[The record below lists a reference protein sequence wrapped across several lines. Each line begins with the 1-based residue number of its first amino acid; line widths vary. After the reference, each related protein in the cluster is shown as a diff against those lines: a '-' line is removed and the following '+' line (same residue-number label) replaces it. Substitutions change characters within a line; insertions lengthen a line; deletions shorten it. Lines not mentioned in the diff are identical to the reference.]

1 MQAFIEQWQ
10 ADLETSLQQFAHLA
24 TRLEEVDFIYGLLG
38 TAIMW
43 PIREAVQDFEGEA
56 LDSVM
61 SLAPEKGKHIL
72 KVIQG
77 FNDDPETAV
86 QIVGKQV
93 QENPELRQ
101 ALTILIN
108 HFQVQSTFFGY
119 LAQEMMPQ
127 QSGEKVY
134 HVAEAIEAALVNV
147 GGITNIQKLAI
158 TINVPYTLPVQD
170 SRRGW
175 LPVTAIF
182 LIILLAAAAG
192 GYWWRYLSPMG
203 DGFNVAVAQLM
214 VADGTTQEVAEAL
227 SDWLYSGLVEEVDRL
242 PVSQKVVTRGPDR
255 IGIIQGDD
263 PEARHRHAAEV
274 ATRLQTTILVYGV
287 VSGTDLEHEV
297 SLEFYVNDAGFDY
310 GSEIAGPSRLGSP
323 VTFTLPLDAVS
334 LDRTNAQLDGRRQ
347 VLQHI
352 VVGLGHLYVNRYEQA
367 WAEFNWTLGIPEWPE
382 AEGHEVVQ
390 LLLGA
395 TRLRAYDPL
404 ANPTELGRAQGHF
417 AEARRINKKYARSYM
432 GLGIIAYLQAQTID
446 PDSARIVAVDANR
459 LIEAKGL
466 FLTSVNE
473 EDQELTTY
481 ARTKANLGLGAVNLL
496 GYEFGLDGWSDVEAE
511 NALNQVVQD
520 YLEADKPD
528 ELTWLAADAHAHL
541 GILATVR
548 HDWEVVLAENRLAI
562 DTLQDLPHDP
572 PKIWLARY
580 WSRLGMAYAALER
593 PSQARDAYC
602 QAFELGQE
610 GGNNKVELDVWQT
623 GCDQLVQQS

>member
-1 MQAFIEQWQ
+1 MQIFIEQWQ

-24 TRLEEVDFIYGLLG
+24 TRIEEVDFIYGLLG
-38 TAIMW
+38 TAIVW

-61 SLAPEKGKHIL
+61 SLVPGKGKHIL
-72 KVIQG
+72 KAIQS

-101 ALTILIN
+101 ALTLLIN

-158 TINVPYTLPVQD
+158 TVNVPYTPPVAA
-170 SRRGW
+170 SRWGW
-175 LPVTAIF
+175 LPITAVF

-203 DGFNVAVAQLM
+203 DGFNVAVAQLTA
-214 VADGTTQEVAEAL
+214 VAATPPETAEAL

-242 PVSQKVVTRGPDR
+242 PASQKVVTRGPDR
-255 IGIIQGDD
+255 IGMIQGDD
-263 PEARHRHAAEV
+263 PEARHRHAADV
-274 ATRLQTTILVYGV
+274 ASRLRSTVLVYGA
-287 VSGTDLEHEV
+287 VSGVGPEYEV
-297 SLEFYVNDAGFDY
+297 TLEFHVNDAGFGY
-310 GSEIAGPSRLGSP
+310 SSEIAGPSRLGSP

-334 LDRTNAQLDGRRQ
+334 LATINARLDGRRQ
-347 VLQHI
+347 ALQHI
-352 VVGLGHLYVNRYEQA
+352 VIGLGHLYVNRYEQA

-382 AEGHEVVQ
+382 TEGHEVVQ

-404 ANPTELGRAQGHF
+404 VNPDELKRAQGHF

-473 EDQELTTY
+473 EDQELTAY
-481 ARTKANLGLGAVNLL
+481 ARTKATLGLGAVNLL
-496 GYEFGLDGWSDVEAE
+496 GFEFGLDGWSDGEAE
-511 NALNQVVQD
+511 NALNQVIQD

-548 HDWEVVLAENRLAI
+548 RDWETVLSENRLAI

-572 PKIWLARY
+572 PAIWLARY
-580 WSRLGMAYAALER
+580 WSRIGLAYAALER
-593 PSQARDAYC
+593 PNEARDAYC
-602 QAFELGQE
+602 QAVELGQ
-610 GGNNKVELDVWQT
+610 GHNNQVELNEWQA
-623 GCDQLVQQS
+623 GCDQLTQKS